1 MTSIADLLRTAWDAR
16 RRGRVEEWAS
26 LVSEATE
33 RARASG
39 SPAELADALHQQA
52 QIHRDS
58 GEPQRALEPYREAIA
73 LRRNGGSPTALAHEI
88 RHLADLHLTLGDL
101 EAADARMGDAM
112 ELYRAAEA
120 EGCGQGDALPL
131 DVANAVRA
139 AAVLRDAQRRTEEA
153 RTLWREAGERYAELG
168 LETGVEEAEA
178 RLRD

>member
-1 MTSIADLLRTAWDAR
+1 
-16 RRGRVEEWAS
+16 
-26 LVSEATE
+26 
-33 RARASG
+33 
-39 SPAELADALHQQA
+39 
-52 QIHRDS
+52 
-58 GEPQRALEPYREAIA
+58 

-120 EGCGQGDALPL
+120 EGGGQGDALPL

-168 LETGVEEAEA
+168 LEAGVEEAEA